1 MTLKKLVHIMLVML
15 ATMVVTSV
23 MDVLLKTAMTYLATC
38 QFTETR
44 DEGIFKNCRQHYI
57 CICLATVADFCF
69 YRHSICIFDFNISQ
83 LFLLH
88 SYPPKII
95 DISRA
100 TCEYLKIQQV
110 GIDKLICHSIHIYRR
125 SL

>member
-1 MTLKKLVHIMLVML
+1 MLVVL

-44 DEGIFKNCRQHYI
+44 DEGIYKNCRQHYI

-69 YRHSICIFDFNISQ
+69 VSIVFVYSVLIFLSY
-83 LFLLH
+83 FLLH
-88 SYPPKII
+88 SYPPQII
-95 DISRA
+95 DIYRA
-100 TCEYLKIQQV
+100 
-110 GIDKLICHSIHIYRR
+110 
-125 SL
+125 